1 MFTKRNLDNGIPV
14 VMEQLRNF
22 RSVIVGICIK
32 VGSRNETPEKNGVSH
47 FLEHMFFKGTKKR
60 SSRDIAVEID
70 SMGGELNAFTSRE
83 NTVFYVKVLDEFLD
97 RGIELL
103 TDIFMHSTLL
113 EDDIEK
119 EKGVIKEEIKLIEDT
134 PDDYIHDIFSKTIWG
149 ERGLGQPVLG
159 KRETI
164 KAFTRDDLV
173 NHIRKYYGTS
183 DTVIACAGNFEP
195 VRVINLLNRYL
206 GSLRRASEP
215 DLFPQ
220 PFFEGRTAVI
230 AKDLSEVHICLGVDG
245 LPSTSLDRHK
255 LALLNSILGA
265 SVSSR
270 LFQEIREKKGYAYS
284 IFSFL
289 SSYKDAGCWA
299 VYAGTDRKNL
309 KVVIE
314 LIVKEMLRLS
324 DSITDEELRR
334 TKDQLMGNIVLG
346 MESTSSRMQ
355 SIASQE
361 IYFGRYIPIKE
372 TMHEIEKVTLKQ
384 AKELSSSL
392 LNNGKISIAAL
403 GPVDK
408 EDFQD
413 IVQTNSV

>member
-32 VGSRNETPEKNGVSH
+32 VGSRNEKPEKNGISH

-60 SSRDIAVEID
+60 TAKDIAIEID
-70 SMGGELNAFTSRE
+70 SIGGELNAFTSRE
-83 NTVFYVKVLDEFLD
+83 NTVFYVKVLDEFID
-97 RGIELL
+97 RGIDLL
-103 TDIFMHSTLL
+103 TDIFMHSILS
-113 EDDIEK
+113 EEEIEK
-119 EKGVIKEEIKLIEDT
+119 EKGVIREEIKLVEDT
-134 PDDYIHDIFSKTIWG
+134 PDDYIHDIFNKTVWG
-149 ERGLGQPVLG
+149 EKGLGQSVLG

-164 KAFTRDDLV
+164 KTFTREDLV

-183 DTVIACAGNFEP
+183 DTVVACAGNFDTD
-195 VRVINLLNRYL
+195 RVINLLNKYL

-220 PFFEGRTAVI
+220 PFFEGKTTVI
-230 AKDLSEVHICLGVDG
+230 AKDLSEVHICLGVEG
-245 LPSTSLDRHK
+245 LPSISPERHK

-284 IFSFL
+284 IFSFV
-289 SSYKDAGCWA
+289 SSYRDAGCWG
-299 VYAGTDRKNL
+299 VYAGTAKKNI
-309 KVVIE
+309 KIVTS
-314 LIVKEMLRLS
+314 LIIKEMFALS
-324 DSITDEELRR
+324 DSITDDELRR
-334 TKDQLMGNIVLG
+334 TKDQLKGNIVLG

-372 TMHEIEKVTLKQ
+372 VMHEIEKVTLKQ
-384 AKELSSSL
+384 AKELSARL
-392 LNNGKISIAAL
+392 LNYGKISIAAL
-403 GPVDK
+403 GPVEK

-413 IVQTNSV
+413 IF